1 MYNYALAN
9 SLDDALSRISSGDHR
24 ILAGGTDFY
33 PAQVNKPIKESVLDI
48 SKLSE
53 LHGIWEE
60 DDHWRLGAMTTWSGI
75 ADSDLP
81 SAFRCLQLAAREVGA
96 LQIQNAGTIAG
107 NLCNAS
113 PAADGVPPLL
123 TLNAE
128 VELQSVAG
136 VRRLPLGEFIQGYRA
151 TACQPDEL
159 VTAVLVPKDLDNARS
174 HFLKLGSRSYLVI
187 SMVMVAGVIEST
199 ADNRVASVRIAVGA
213 CSVVAQRLAAL
224 EAELVGRELSPA
236 LADVVRA
243 DHLATLSPIDDV
255 RATAAY
261 RLEAAEEMVRRVL
274 AVCGQ
279 AEKK

>member
-1 MYNYALAN
+1 
-9 SLDDALSRISSGDHR
+9 
-24 ILAGGTDFY
+24 
-33 PAQVNKPIKESVLDI
+33 
-48 SKLSE
+48 
-53 LHGIWEE
+53 
-60 DDHWRLGAMTTWSGI
+60 
-75 ADSDLP
+75 
-81 SAFRCLQLAAREVGA
+81 
-96 LQIQNAGTIAG
+96 
-107 NLCNAS
+107 
-113 PAADGVPPLL
+113 
-123 TLNAE
+123 LNAE